1 MSKNGII
8 LLLIFLFAF
17 DAFLWWQIVFGAP
30 PRDRS
35 DIYFLNVGQGDSE
48 LLALPGNI
56 KVLIDGGPNKN
67 VIYELE
73 KVLKPTDRYIDLVIL
88 THSEADHL
96 TGLIDV
102 FKRHRV
108 GVFIFNGRLATS
120 AAFEELTKIISQRK
134 IPIVILSEGNKIAH
148 LKDKIIVIAPDK
160 NNLKASKLNDTSLV
174 LKLESQGLSV
184 LFTGD
189 IGNKIEKSL
198 LGKYASDLNVDI
210 LKVAHHGSK
219 YSSSPEFLK
228 IAAPKLAI
236 IEVGK
241 NSYGHPTAEVLNRL
255 ASIGSQVFRTDLNGT
270 LKLILKEGKIYAFAQ
285 K

>member
-30 PRDRS
+30 FKDRS

-48 LLALPGNI
+48 LLVLPGNI

-120 AAFEELTKIISQRK
+120 AAFEELTRIISQRK
-134 IPIVILSEGNKIAH
+134 IPIVILSEGDKIAH

>member
-1 MSKNGII
+1 MSKNRIL
-8 LLLIFLFAF
+8 LLLIFLFVF
-17 DAFLWWQIVFGAP
+17 DGFLWWQIVFNAP
-30 PRDRS
+30 PGDRS

-48 LLALPGNI
+48 LLALPGNV

-120 AAFEELTKIISQRK
+120 AAFKELTKIIGQRE
-134 IPIVILSEGNKIAH
+134 IPIVILSEGDKIAR

-160 NNLKASKLNDTSLV
+160 NNLGSSELNDTTLV
-174 LKLESQGLSV
+174 LKLESQGISV

-189 IGNKIEKSL
+189 IGKDIEKSL
-198 LGKYASDLNVDI
+198 LGKYGNELNSDI

-241 NSYGHPTAEVLNRL
+241 NSYGHPTSEVLSRL
-255 ASIGSQVFRTDLNGT
+255 ANIGSQVFRTDLNGT

>member
-1 MSKNGII
+1 MSKNRIL
-8 LLLIFLFAF
+8 LLLIFLIAF

-30 PRDRS
+30 FKDRS

-48 LLALPGNI
+48 LLALSGNI

-241 NSYGHPTAEVLNRL
+241 NSYGHPTSEVLSRL
-255 ASIGSQVFRTDLNGT
+255 ANIGSQVFRTDLNGT

>member
-17 DAFLWWQIVFGAP
+17 DGFLWWQIVFGAP
-30 PRDRS
+30 FKDRS

-48 LLALPGNI
+48 LLVLPGNI

-120 AAFEELTKIISQRK
+120 
-134 IPIVILSEGNKIAH
+134 
-148 LKDKIIVIAPDK
+148 
-160 NNLKASKLNDTSLV
+160 
-174 LKLESQGLSV
+174 
-184 LFTGD
+184 
-189 IGNKIEKSL
+189 
-198 LGKYASDLNVDI
+198 
-210 LKVAHHGSK
+210 
-219 YSSSPEFLK
+219 
-228 IAAPKLAI
+228 
-236 IEVGK
+236 
-241 NSYGHPTAEVLNRL
+241 
-255 ASIGSQVFRTDLNGT
+255 
-270 LKLILKEGKIYAFAQ
+270 
-285 K
+285 